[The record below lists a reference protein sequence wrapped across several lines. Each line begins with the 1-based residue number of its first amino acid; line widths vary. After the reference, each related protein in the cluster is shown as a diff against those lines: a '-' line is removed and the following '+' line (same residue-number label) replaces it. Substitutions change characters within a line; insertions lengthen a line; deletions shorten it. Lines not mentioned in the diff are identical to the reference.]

1 MKHLSLCSG
10 IGGLDLA
17 AEWAGFETA
26 AQCEIDEYASKVL
39 AKNFPGVPNLHD
51 IRTVTN
57 GRLADFGIAAAE
69 ITVVSAGF
77 PCQPYSLAG
86 KGRGDRDE
94 RDLWGEVARVVGEVR
109 PRWFVGE
116 NTPGLFTRSN
126 QRYFRRVL
134 DDLAALGYTV
144 GWGIWGACDVGA
156 PHKRNRVF
164 ILAHAYGARRRANA
178 ASEQRACEPLDQKR
192 RGDESCRTDRI
203 SGDVPD
209 TYRSGQQERRLQRV
223 ASVQPAQ
230 VHSAVSYADCDGEQ
244 QQEGKQPKGGRR
256 SCDSGWWEA
265 EPDVGGGLNGISDR
279 LDKIRGLSN
288 GTKNRARKI
297 LFELWQEIGE
307 ETIQR
312 EIRGYGSIQFSEIL
326 LSVLCKYASKCNE
339 SGVALESGTVTKG
352 KMRDLWE
359 QIKSSCASCGRGYQ
373 QQYAGEYPNALC
385 ILSCEAPSHYA
396 KAWEDGSWESG
407 IERVSINCRH
417 RVDRLRCLG
426 NAVVPQQAYP
436 IFEAIADYEQGE
448 RKDD

>member
-1 MKHLSLCSG
+1 MTHLSLCSG

-17 AEWAGFETA
+17 AERAGFRTV

-57 GRLADFGIAAAE
+57 ERLAELGIDRRE
-69 ITVVSAGF
+69 IAVISAGF

-116 NTPGLFTRSN
+116 NTPGLFARSN

-156 PHKRNRVF
+156 PHKRDRVF
-164 ILAHAYGARRRANA
+164 ILAYANGERRRADEA
-178 ASEQRACEPLDQKR
+178 AEQRACEPLDQKGR
-192 RGDESCRTDRI
+192 RNQSCGADRI
-203 SGDVPD
+203 SGDIPD
-209 TYRSGQQERRLQRV
+209 ADRTGQQERRGQRV
-223 ASVQPAQ
+223 APVQSAQ
-230 VHSAVSYADCDGEQ
+230 VHSAVSYADGDGEQ
-244 QQEGKQPKGGRR
+244 QQERKQSKGGRR

-265 EPDVGGGLNGISDR
+265 EPDVDR
-279 LDKIRGLSN
+279 VAD
-288 GTKNRARKI
+288 
-297 LFELWQEIGE
+297 
-307 ETIQR
+307 
-312 EIRGYGSIQFSEIL
+312 
-326 LSVLCKYASKCNE
+326 
-339 SGVALESGTVTKG
+339 GV
-352 KMRDLWE
+352 
-359 QIKSSCASCGRGYQ
+359 
-373 QQYAGEYPNALC
+373 P
-385 ILSCEAPSHYA
+385 
-396 KAWEDGSWESG
+396 
-407 IERVSINCRH
+407 H

-436 IFEAIADYEQGE
+436 IFEAIAKYEGGRDE
-448 RKDD
+448 